1 MQGAMSRMP
10 CHILYSS
17 RYAFRGLIFAAV
29 IATVLLISPIAH
41 ADPHAVFYTDR
52 AQEQVFF
59 NTLAA
64 LNQADFV
71 EPGILGQP
79 YSRSELLAQRTN
91 AAIFAPNPTITP
103 APVQGSLDPNQ
114 LFAGETNPLITETK
128 TDLPAVLTRNITLE
142 GFDLWT
148 SYLVHQLALETK
160 SRRSASELGR
170 ILCSSGFG
178 KAGCSTGVGKTQQE
192 QTAFVKNAQT
202 YAPESLALV
211 GGLSSGT
218 DAESGKGGL
227 RDRITTTP
235 NQNLGNSNSA
245 SGNPT
250 APATLP
256 LPNTLRTLRP
266 NDEGIAQFRDIN
278 KNDPAKLEI
287 INNTTASVIGAHF
300 NSDFPSHALDN
311 ITINNDDGNIEIP
324 ENISGTE
331 YLKIASNVGRI
342 LPATIKSAE
351 RSLTLGEEA
360 RANREDTSSLA
371 TTVVS
376 KDITGGV
383 SQKIKA
389 PSTGKE
395 AIIQAMANLL
405 VESSI
410 NQKSAADDEV
420 TIPGTNPALRRE
432 RVAGV
437 ATYADAKQDEGQVAG
452 VADFLLYNLYKK
464 YYSQPDTTTKNTP
477 TTGLIPPHE
486 ETGFYEVLQA
496 LTGEEGIRE
505 NPERAE
511 AMCGFC
517 IDLEL
522 ALKPVTQTVSS
533 IVDGVTS
540 VFQGIYNDLICTVS
554 PTLSACTTSAFK
566 ATNGTP

>member
-1 MQGAMSRMP
+1 MQAAMSRMP

-17 RYAFRGLIFAAV
+17 RYAFRGSIFVAA
-29 IATVLLISPIAH
+29 IATVLLFSPTAH

-71 EPGILGQP
+71 EPGIPGQP
-79 YSRSELLAQRTN
+79 YSRTDLLARRTN

-128 TDLPAVLTRNITLE
+128 TDLPALLTRNITLE
-142 GFDLWT
+142 GSDLWT

-202 YAPESLALV
+202 YSPESLALV

-218 DAESGKGGL
+218 DAESGKDGL
-227 RDRITTTP
+227 RNKITTTP
-235 NQNLGNSNSA
+235 NQTLGNSNRTT
-245 SGNPT
+245 GDPT

-256 LPNTLRTLRP
+256 LPNTLKTLRP

-311 ITINNDDGNIEIP
+311 ITINKDNGNIEIP
-324 ENISGTE
+324 DNISGTE
-331 YLKIASNVGRI
+331 YLKIASNIGSI

-351 RSLTLGEEA
+351 RSLALGEEA

-383 SQKIKA
+383 SQTIKA

-437 ATYADAKQDEGQVAG
+437 ATYADAKQREGQVAG
-452 VADFLLYNLYKK
+452 IADVLYGLYEK

-486 ETGFYEVLQA
+486 ETGLYEVLQA

-511 AMCGFC
+511 ATCGFC
-517 IDLEL
+517 VDLEL
-522 ALKPVTQTVSS
+522 ALNPVTQTVGG
-533 IVDGVTS
+533 IVNGVTS
-540 VFQGIYNDLICTVS
+540 VFQGIYNDLICAVS
-554 PTLSACTTSAFK
+554 PTLPSCTTSALK